1 MEKDV
6 MAISERA
13 RDISW
18 RVGVC
23 DVPRRISVPTPIISA
38 VYAIF

>member
-6 MAISERA
+6 DADLRKGG
-13 RDISW
+13 DISW
-18 RVGVC
+18 ASVFAMF
-23 DVPRRISVPTPIISA
+23 PRRISVPTPIISA